1 MTQNPEPQSAEGANP
16 QRAEGAKATQETPRR
31 RWLKRGAFGL
41 MAAGLAGG
49 IGFKAFA
56 HRGRFGSGPLDPA
69 ELDAR
74 IERML
79 KHLYVEIDATDAQKQ
94 QLEPIVKR
102 AAQDLLPLREQM
114 RAARR
119 EAVALFSA
127 ENIDRAAIEH
137 LRAEQLQLA
146 EAGSKRLVEALA
158 DAAEVLK
165 PEQRVALAERMA
177 HHRRRWH

>member
-1 MTQNPEPQSAEGANP
+1 MTQNPDPKRAEGANAA
-16 QRAEGAKATQETPRR
+16 RETSRR

-41 MAAGLAGG
+41 FAAGLAGG

-56 HRGRFGSGPLDPA
+56 HRGRFGSEPLDPA

-79 KHLYVEIDATDAQKQ
+79 KHLYVEIEATDAQKQ
-94 QLEPIVKR
+94 QLEPIIKQ

-114 RAARR
+114 RTARR
-119 EAVALFSA
+119 QALALFSA
-127 ENIDRAAIEH
+127 DSIDRAALER
-137 LRAEQLQLA
+137 LRVEQIQLA
-146 EAGSKRLVEALA
+146 DAGSKRLVEALA

-165 PEQRVALAERMA
+165 PEQRVALAERFE
-177 HHRRRWH
+177 HRRRRWH